1 MDLAEKNFKVWSN
14 KPFDKDTT
22 NEVYRL
28 KEKLNQSEFNDIFH
42 KDLEFGTGGIRG
54 IMGIGPNRIN
64 KYSLGKATQGISN
77 FINDLKIKD
86 PAVIIGYDSRNNGK
100 YLSEV
105 VSDIFNA
112 NNIKTYVFDESEL

>member
-42 KDLEFGTGGIRG
+42 KDLGQIE
-54 IMGIGPNRIN
+54 
-64 KYSLGKATQGISN
+64 
-77 FINDLKIKD
+77 
-86 PAVIIGYDSRNNGK
+86 
-100 YLSEV
+100 
-105 VSDIFNA
+105 
-112 NNIKTYVFDESEL
+112 